1 MYVLSQK
8 GLLDLLMLLSE
19 KFLTLYLPM
28 CLPFFLASMCK
39 GVPFHYWYM
48 IHQKNTESSLGP
60 YSWLTLG
67 IVKGSGLRE
76 CAFLIEKKKKKEQS
90 ILDVGEKTI

>member
-19 KFLTLYLPM
+19 EFLTLCLPM
-28 CLPFFLASMCK
+28 CLPFFLASLCK
-39 GVPFHYWYM
+39 GVPFHDWHM
-48 IHQKNTESSLGP
+48 ILQKNTETSLGP

-67 IVKGSGLRE
+67 MVKGSGLKE
-76 CAFLIEKKKKKEQS
+76 CAFFN
-90 ILDVGEKTI
+90 